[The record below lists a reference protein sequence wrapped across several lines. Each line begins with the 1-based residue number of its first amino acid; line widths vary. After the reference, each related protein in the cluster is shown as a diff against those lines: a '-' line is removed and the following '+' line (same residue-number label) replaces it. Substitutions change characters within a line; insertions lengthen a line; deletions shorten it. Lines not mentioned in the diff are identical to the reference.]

1 MNELEM
7 RKYHIT
13 HANERNFASDEMG
26 YGIIVAVVAVMAACA
41 WLVS

>member
-1 MNELEM
+1 MSDLEM
-7 RKYHIT
+7 RKYRI
-13 HANERNFASDEMG
+13 ARAGERNFATADMG